1 MQSTSLTYEKPSW
14 ISQGLVICF
23 SIAVVLMAG
32 WLALTIMVSRLGTS
46 SVVDDTDIVTSP
58 PVYVQNVSPEA
69 DQPSVMTRQNTAYF
83 EPLSRDYSFATAAPL
98 QSALPLAPL
107 TEAPPVATR
116 DRTYPMLSIL
126 APMPDANYR
135 GIPAEE
141 PLPAEAPVE
150 TNGAA
155 VDLVPLPPP
164 PPPTLSRVRGRVG
177 GGTASIPVPRPRPRL
192 EADDVQPAP
201 EQPQS
206 LFDLLLYGQR

>member
-32 WLALTIMVSRLGTS
+32 WLVITIKVASLGTT
-46 SVVDDTDIVTSP
+46 SVVDDTEIVTSP
-58 PVYVQNVSPEA
+58 PVYVENVSPEP
-69 DQPSVMTRQNTAYF
+69 DQPGVTARQNTAYF
-83 EPLSRDYSFATAAPL
+83 EPLPRDDAFATVAPPR
-98 QSALPLAPL
+98 SALPLASL
-107 TEAPPVATR
+107 TEPSPAAIR
-116 DRTYPMLSIL
+116 DPGYPLLSIST
-126 APMPDANYR
+126 PMPDANYR

-141 PLPAEAPVE
+141 PLQAGAPAE
-150 TNGAA
+150 TDGAA

-164 PPPTLSRVRGRVG
+164 PPPTLPRMRGRVG
-177 GGTASIPVPRPRPRL
+177 WRTASIPVPRPRPRL
-192 EADDVQPAP
+192 EAEDVQANP